1 MPFSHHSHSGQ
12 FCPGHAKDQL
22 EETIQTAIGQ
32 EMRVFCLSEHMP
44 REKIDFYPEE
54 TFTEEECFENEA
66 AYFQEALR
74 LRDKFKQA
82 INIPIGF
89 ETDWIR
95 PSSLSLIERSLARF
109 PFDFFV
115 GSVHHVHTI
124 PVDYDG
130 PTYRQARELSGGTD
144 EQLFEAYFDDQL
156 AMLQALKPPVVGH
169 MDLIRLKSDEPD
181 GSFTRWPNVWQKIL
195 RNLDFIAG
203 YGGLLELNSAS
214 LRKGMSEPYPKA
226 EICREFI
233 ARKGR
238 FCLSDDSHGVEQV
251 GLNYNRVLAFLRST
265 GISTLHYLRYDPD
278 DSCAETP
285 DSRFPHTRLHSL
297 SVEDLEQENFWKHAT
312 C

>member
-1 MPFSHHSHSGQ
+1 M
-12 FCPGHAKDQL
+12 
-22 EETIQTAIGQ
+22 
-32 EMRVFCLSEHMP
+32 
-44 REKIDFYPEE
+44 
-54 TFTEEECFENEA
+54 
-66 AYFQEALR
+66 
-74 LRDKFKQA
+74 
-82 INIPIGF
+82 
-89 ETDWIR
+89 
-95 PSSLSLIERSLARF
+95 
-109 PFDFFV
+109 
-115 GSVHHVHTI
+115 
-124 PVDYDG
+124 DYDG

-226 EICREFI
+226 EICRVTRSLFRPFPSFCLDLPLLMLVLSNGCLQEFM

-265 GISTLHYLRYDPD
+265 GICTLHYLRYDPD

>member
-22 EETIQTAIGQ
+22 EETIQTAISQ

-54 TFTEEECFENEA
+54 TFTEEECIASEA

-74 LRDKFKQA
+74 LRDKFKHV

-95 PSSLSLIERSLARF
+95 PSSLSLIERSLSSF

-115 GSVHHVHTI
+115 GSVHHVYTI
-124 PVDYDG
+124 PVDYDV
-130 PTYRQARELSGGTD
+130 PMYRQARELSGGTD

-181 GSFTRWPNVWQKIL
+181 GSFTRWPQVWQKIL

-226 EICREFI
+226 EICKEFM

-251 GLNYNRVLAFLRST
+251 GLNYHRVLAFLRST
-265 GISTLHYLRYDPD
+265 GISTIHYLRYDPD

-285 DSRFPHTRLHSL
+285 DCRFPHTRLHSL
-297 SVEDLEQENFWKHAT
+297 SVEDLEQENFWKHVT